1 MTIIA
6 PDLSGKVALVTGS
19 SRGIGQVIAQ
29 RLAASGAIVAL
40 NATKDV
46 SATAAAIA
54 AAGGRSSSHLADI
67 RDAAQ
72 VEQLVTAVTQQHGS
86 LDILV
91 NNAGVNRDTLT
102 LRMSESDWRDVIDT
116 NLTGA
121 FFCTKA
127 AIRHM
132 SRKRWGRL
140 IFIGSIVGTRGNA
153 GQANYSAAKSGLEGL
168 TRSLA
173 LEMASRNITA
183 NVVAPGFIDTEMT
196 AKLDPVWAA
205 KVRDHI
211 PLKRFG
217 TPQEVAE
224 LVAFLCGEP
233 AGYITGQTLNIDGG
247 LTLA

>member
-1 MTIIA
+1 MTTIA

-72 VEQLVTAVTQQHGS
+72 VEQLVNAVTHQHGS

-102 LRMSESDWRDVIDT
+102 MRMSESDWRDVIDT

-121 FFCTKA
+121 FLCTKA

-140 IFIGSIVGTRGNA
+140 IFIGSIVGTRGNV

-196 AKLDPVWAA
+196 AKLDPVWAD